1 MKPLKSIEQLTN
13 SFSHLPGVG
22 HKSAEKMAYS
32 VLSMSEEQANEFS
45 QAILRVKRE
54 IKQCKKCG
62 NYCEGDFCE
71 ICQDESRNKQKIIV
85 VSSPKDIEA
94 FEKLNDFDGVYHSLN
109 GVISAIKGI
118 GIEDLNVESLFNRIK
133 QDDVKEIILATN
145 STLEGETTAL
155 YLAKLL
161 EKYDIVVSR
170 LAYGLPVGAHLEYA
184 DTLTLSKA
192 LEGRKKI

>member
-13 SFSHLPGVG
+13 SFSLLPGVG

-32 VLSMSEEQANEFS
+32 VLTMTEEQANEFS
-45 QAILRVKRE
+45 QEILRVKRE

-94 FEKLNDFDGVYHSLN
+94 FERLNDFDGVYHSLN

-145 STLEGETTAL
+145 STLEGETTGL

>member
-1 MKPLKSIEQLTN
+1 MPEPS
-13 SFSHLPGVG
+13 
-22 HKSAEKMAYS
+22 
-32 VLSMSEEQANEFS
+32 NEPEP
-45 QAILRVKRE
+45 VTE
-54 IKQCKKCG
+54 
-62 NYCEGDFCE
+62 
-71 ICQDESRNKQKIIV
+71 
-85 VSSPKDIEA
+85 P
-94 FEKLNDFDGVYHSLN
+94 
-109 GVISAIKGI
+109 
-118 GIEDLNVESLFNRIK
+118 
-133 QDDVKEIILATN
+133 VKEIILATN

>member
-1 MKPLKSIEQLTN
+1 MLILCNSKGVFEVIAAEWFFSSLKII
-13 SFSHLPGVG
+13 
-22 HKSAEKMAYS
+22 
-32 VLSMSEEQANEFS
+32 SETS
-45 QAILRVKRE
+45 SKDTKR
-54 IKQCKKCG
+54 
-62 NYCEGDFCE
+62 
-71 ICQDESRNKQKIIV
+71 IIV

>member
-13 SFSHLPGVG
+13 SFSLLPGVG
-22 HKSAEKMAYS
+22 HKLAEKMAYS
-32 VLSMSEEQANEFS
+32 VLTMSEEQANEFS

>member
-1 MKPLKSIEQLTN
+1 MVFI
-13 SFSHLPGVG
+13 
-22 HKSAEKMAYS
+22 
-32 VLSMSEEQANEFS
+32 
-45 QAILRVKRE
+45 
-54 IKQCKKCG
+54 
-62 NYCEGDFCE
+62 
-71 ICQDESRNKQKIIV
+71 
-85 VSSPKDIEA
+85 
-94 FEKLNDFDGVYHSLN
+94 LN